1 MKTEEFLNNDYPK
14 SVVMEPMEPYYTPM
28 SAPKRV
34 HEDLRISMEQA
45 DNGELISM
53 DDVLAR
59 YK

>member
-14 SVVMEPMEPYYTPM
+14 SVVREPMEPYYTPM